1 MSRKIKGVGGSVFFR
16 NQTSKNPNGS
26 KIPVFGAIENSASD
40 SAVNFAVN
48 GVYYKY
54 KLNKLHIFCSYL
66 LI

>member
-1 MSRKIKGVGGSVFFR
+1 MKLIKNYVPSV
-16 NQTSKNPNGS
+16 PNGS

-54 KLNKLHIFCSYL
+54 KLN
-66 LI
+66 